1 MKLKPL
7 LRSIKWAWYPWQAHC
22 RAALPWGHVRG
33 SMTFILGCGRSGTT
47 ILGQLLGRH
56 RQVVYLN
63 EPLHYWYVIDR
74 RSDNLDFFGGKGQ
87 SWFDASDATVAAARR
102 LDRLFGQVQLR
113 ATGRQLVEKL
123 PIHALRM
130 EWLDRLAPAA
140 RFVNI
145 VRDGRAVVQSIQVI
159 HRRGQYR
166 IAGKP
171 FLHQW
176 WGVGYHK
183 WAQLAREGAAR
194 GFYADALEEI
204 GGEAARDPFAMGTYE
219 WLVSLRQI
227 RMSVEK
233 LRLGPDRYREITYER
248 LLAAPEAALRELEGM
263 LGLEHD
269 PAMLADARTLLRP
282 RRVERYAYAL
292 PPRMYA
298 AFAAMQTELG
308 YPTEGVT
315 MLGETPAPS
324 RVAMR

>member
-1 MKLKPL
+1 L
-7 LRSIKWAWYPWQAHC
+7 QAHC

-33 SMTFILGCGRSGTT
+33 AMTFILGCGRSGTT

-63 EPLHYWYVIDR
+63 EPLHYWYAIDR
-74 RSDNLDFFGGKGQ
+74 RADNLDFFGGKGR
-87 SWFDASDATVAAARR
+87 SWLDAQDATPAAARR
-102 LDRLFGQVQLR
+102 LDHLFGQLQWR
-113 ATGRQLVEKL
+113 AGGRQVVEKL

-130 EWLDRLAPAA
+130 EWLDRLAPQA
-140 RFVNI
+140 RFINI

-183 WAQLAREGAAR
+183 WIQLAREGAAR
-194 GFYADALEEI
+194 GLYADALAEI

-219 WLVSLRQI
+219 WLVSLRQM
-227 RMSVEK
+227 RLSSER
-233 LRLGPDRYREITYER
+233 LHLGPERYREITYEH
-248 LLAAPEAALRELEGM
+248 LLAAPEDTLRELERM

-269 PAMLADARTLLRP
+269 PAMLADARLLLRP
-282 RRVERYAYAL
+282 RRVERYAYSL
-292 PPRMYA
+292 PPRLYH
-298 AFAAMQTELG
+298 AFAALQTQLG
-308 YPTEGVT
+308 YPTDGVT
-315 MLGETPAPS
+315 IQQETPVCS
-324 RVAMR
+324 RAASR